1 MQKITGVLLIIVA
14 ISIFGVRISK
24 NIEIKQNLTGY
35 IKRASIANTI
45 DLAKTELKIAVTY
58 LEEKNLTSGY
68 TSILW
73 KTPDEDIS
81 FWYNNLRES
90 LTELE
95 NLKSESALEKSN
107 VLLKLRE
114 SLLSSGKSSSVIV
127 PEGLSVYPN
136 NKLWAFLSLLALILA
151 LVGMILLTPK
161 EIETKKLTD

>member
-73 KTPDEDIS
+73 KTPDEDVS
-81 FWYNNLRES
+81 FWYKNLRES

>member
-81 FWYNNLRES
+81 FWYKNLRES